1 MQEEIKRRAERYKRL
16 EGKKCETY
24 PFTCMVRCGCC
35 GKKYVRSGTQSYRTW
50 TWRTRRKEGLKYC
63 DAEIIPEEELMRL
76 TAEILSGEVT
86 EDTVRDKIAP

>member
-1 MQEEIKRRAERYKRL
+1 M
-16 EGKKCETY
+16 
-24 PFTCMVRCGCC
+24 
-35 GKKYVRSGTQSYRTW
+35 RSGTQSYRTW

>member
-1 MQEEIKRRAERYKRL
+1 M
-16 EGKKCETY
+16 
-24 PFTCMVRCGCC
+24 
-35 GKKYVRSGTQSYRTW
+35 
-50 TWRTRRKEGLKYC
+50 KYC